1 MGIGLPASG
10 PDWKLQNEVD
20 PAVLSQTPISSAN
33 RAIIRPRDML
43 RVFMGPPEKTLS
55 DAEVDELYGLEP
67 VIGGETTSMDTGE
80 TARFVRVACPY
91 CGEQFETSVDA
102 SAGLCSYVEDGQIC
116 CQPIDMELRVDEN
129 GAFQELV
136 LRRGDA

>member
-1 MGIGLPASG
+1 L
-10 PDWKLQNEVD
+10 
-20 PAVLSQTPISSAN
+20 T
-33 RAIIRPRDML
+33 
-43 RVFMGPPEKTLS
+43 

-67 VIGGETTSMDTGE
+67 VIGVGTPMDSAATSG
-80 TARFVRVACPY
+80 FVRVACPY

-102 SAGLCSYVEDGQIC
+102 SAGLCSYVEDCQVC

-129 GAFQELV
+129 GDFSELV